1 MCFKEKFR
9 NSFISFF
16 ILFGMLVSQH
26 NLASYQTSALTKDK
40 RASALETPYS
50 GHLHYQVKTRL
61 SCNTPTDAA
70 PQLPLK
76 LTHFIPDR

>member
-1 MCFKEKFR
+1 MCFKEKVR

-16 ILFGMLVSQH
+16 ILFGILVSWH
-26 NLASYQTSALTKDK
+26 NLASYQTSALTKEK

-61 SCNTPTDAA
+61 SCNTPHRRSTSASVETN
-70 PQLPLK
+70 PL
-76 LTHFIPDR
+76 